1 MDRLTSLTAFVRV
14 VDSGGFSAA
23 GRRLNMSTTMVSN
36 HVQALEDRLGARL
49 LHRTTRKVSLTEVGK
64 AYYDRATQILA
75 DLEQADDIAGA
86 LQSTPRGTLR
96 IYTATHIVQFISPVV
111 AEFLKQYPEV
121 KVDLSIGE
129 RSIDLIDEGFDLAI
143 RLTPPPDSSLIVRS
157 LATWRHVLC
166 CSPAYREK
174 HGQLQQ
180 LSELA
185 EHNCVR
191 HALYPFEDGWH
202 FVDRKGAPASVR
214 VSGNLISNSG
224 ETLRTAKKQQH
235 GAQSVPQPPI
245 AHARGGDHPIANPT
259 RGAPAVHPP
268 HQAVIAALDVSPEVA
283 CDSHRGT
290 SILGFA
296 KLPLRQL
303 TKFAS
308 GRASSFHSMR
318 GRFSSLSSIA
328 DHFRQKRISLS
339 QWPAVIAGTRTVTGK
354 IGRAQGFSRKNDF
367 TKRYTS
373 AVSFL

>member
-86 LQSTPRGTLR
+86 LQSAPRGTLR

-166 CSPAYREK
+166 CSPAYLEK

-224 ETLRTAKKQQH
+224 ETLRTAALLGGGILLAPGFLVADDLDQGRLIRLLPEYRPVELSMNAVYPHRHHLSAKVRSFIDLLAHHSAEQQKL
-235 GAQSVPQPPI
+235 I
-245 AHARGGDHPIANPT
+245 NPY
-259 RGAPAVHPP
+259 
-268 HQAVIAALDVSPEVA
+268 S
-283 CDSHRGT
+283 
-290 SILGFA
+290 
-296 KLPLRQL
+296 
-303 TKFAS
+303 
-308 GRASSFHSMR
+308 
-318 GRFSSLSSIA
+318 
-328 DHFRQKRISLS
+328 
-339 QWPAVIAGTRTVTGK
+339 
-354 IGRAQGFSRKNDF
+354 
-367 TKRYTS
+367 
-373 AVSFL
+373 